1 MAGKAVQR
9 VGTGMTVFEQR
20 LATAQMAQMAVM
32 AVMAV
37 MALQA
42 EITQNHVCVASDY
55 PHPGR

>member
-1 MAGKAVQR
+1 M
-9 VGTGMTVFEQR
+9 
-20 LATAQMAQMAVM
+20 AQMAQMAVM

-42 EITQNHVCVASDY
+42 EITQNHVCVASDH